1 MAECTYS
8 RSKHLIG
15 LIVLAIVYI
24 VLIVVSIIGGFG
36 LYLGGWIVC
45 IIVYVVLWWLRGLPS
60 LAKWFPL
67 FHYITLIVEFVY
79 HCLSLLTG
87 IYWSITY
94 IIHLFKGF
102 DLWFLLFTIAIIIL
116 TLTYAL
122 LVYVTLA
129 VPYIL
134 LKGTVA
140 QKAEL
145 AKEVMSSAAV
155 NLPGGAAI
163 PSQA

>member
-1 MAECTYS
+1 MAEITYS
-8 RSKHLIG
+8 RRNHIIG

-24 VLIVVSIIGGFG
+24 VLVVLSIIGGFG
-36 LYLGGWIVC
+36 FFLGSWLVA
-45 IIVYVVLWWLRGLPS
+45 IIVYAVFWWLRGLPA

-79 HCLSLLTG
+79 HCISLLYG
-87 IYWSITY
+87 IYWSIMG
-94 IIHLFKGF
+94 ILALFKGF
-102 DLWFLLFTIAIIIL
+102 NLWSLLMIIAFIII

-145 AKEVMSSAAV
+145 AKEVMSSDAV
-155 NLPGGAAI
+155 NV